1 MKKFITRTPQSEE
14 DAYAT
19 YRYIAIDSVDA
30 AEAYFDAL
38 FDTFDVLLKHP
49 KMGVVVEEAKGE
61 LHGLRL
67 IPVSSKFRKHL
78 IFYLPKEK
86 SIHIVRI
93 LHSSRDVEPLFAEE
107 WRRDT

>member
-1 MKKFITRTPQSEE
+1 MKKSITRTPQSEE
-14 DAYAT
+14 DAYEI
-19 YRYIAIDSVDA
+19 YRYIALGSVEA

-38 FDTFDVLLKHP
+38 FDTFDKLLEHP
-49 KMGVVVEEAKGE
+49 KMGTVVEEAKGE

-78 IFYLPKEK
+78 VFYLSKDK

-93 LHSSRDVEPLFAEE
+93 LHSSRDIEPLFSDE
-107 WRRDT
+107 

>member
-1 MKKFITRTPQSEE
+1 MKKSITRTPQSEE
-14 DAYAT
+14 DAYVT
-19 YRYIAIDSVDA
+19 YQHIALDNVDA

-38 FDTFDVLLKHP
+38 FDTFDKLLEHP
-49 KMGVVVEEAKGE
+49 KMGAVVEEAKGE

-67 IPVSSKFRKHL
+67 IPVSSRFRKHL

-93 LHSSRDVEPLFAEE
+93 LHSSRDIEPLFSEE
-107 WRRDT
+107 